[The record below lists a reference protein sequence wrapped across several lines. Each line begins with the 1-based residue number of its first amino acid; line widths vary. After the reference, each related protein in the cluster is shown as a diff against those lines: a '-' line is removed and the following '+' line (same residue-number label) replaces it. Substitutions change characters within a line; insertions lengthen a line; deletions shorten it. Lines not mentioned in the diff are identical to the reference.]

1 MSEKWDQSEIC
12 IVINDKSQGSIAK
25 HVRCDELLYY
35 TVITQSAGKRIL
47 KIGEHLAKLQPKW
60 LIVSCAPIRIALLS
74 SKMLI
79 FPGKLNTNGQ
89 KLLLIVV
96 MIISRLM

>member
-35 TVITQSAGKRIL
+35 TVITQSAGERIL
-47 KIGEHLAKLQPKW
+47 KIGEHLAKLQAKW
-60 LIVSCAPIRIALLS
+60 LIVSCAPAPIRIALLS

-79 FPGKLNTNGQ
+79 LPGKLN
-89 KLLLIVV
+89 KLCITD
-96 MIISRLM
+96 RNCY